1 MFGSNKKRKIQQ
13 LEAQLQRSNAV
24 LNAIEQHVAVIEFS
38 PQGEILHANAHLQHC
53 VGYSAQQL
61 VGQHHRMLCFA
72 REVNDERYQALW
84 RQLNRGES
92 VMGVFRRQHQ
102 NGSEIW
108 LQATY
113 FPVIEKGHV
122 VKVMK
127 IASDITVQHQQR
139 LASLNVLDALQ
150 RSFAIIEFLPDGT
163 IVDANANF
171 TQTVGY
177 QLSDIKGQHHRL
189 FCPPAFFQD
198 NPDFWPRLA
207 AGHAYAGKFLRLN
220 AQGDPL
226 WLEAIYNPI
235 INEQGEVVKVIK
247 FATDISHSQKES
259 QRALQAARN
268 AHSSA
273 LATKATVHQGLISL
287 AQMGEVSGLIE
298 SKVVNA
304 EEKVQEL
311 HIQSTKIESILDTI
325 RDIAEQTNLLALNAA
340 IEAARAGD
348 QGRGFAVV
356 ADEVRKLANRTAQST
371 AQISQVITHNH
382 QLTNQVGEAIQ
393 AVVGIACEG
402 NQKLDQVQ
410 QLMAEIESGATQ
422 LTETVSG
429 LTQVKGE
436 EMC

>member
-13 LEAQLQRSNAV
+13 LEAQLQRANAV

-72 REVNDERYQALW
+72 REVNDEHYQALW

-163 IVDANANF
+163 IVDANVNF

-177 QLSDIKGQHHRL
+177 HLDEIKGKHHRL
-189 FCPPAFFQD
+189 FCPPKFFQD

-207 AGHAYAGKFLRLN
+207 AGQTYAGKFLRLN
-220 AQGDPL
+220 SKGDPL

-235 INEQGEVVKVIK
+235 VNEQGEVVKVIK
-247 FATDISHSQKES
+247 FATDITFSQQES
-259 QRALQAARN
+259 QRAMEAAKS
-268 AHSSA
+268 AYSTA
-273 LATKATVHQGLISL
+273 LATQENVNQGFEALS
-287 AQMGEVSGLIE
+287 QMGEVSGTIE
-298 SKVVNA
+298 NKVVNTQD
-304 EEKVQEL
+304 KVQEL
-311 HIQSTKIESILDTI
+311 HIQSTKIELILETI
-325 RDIAEQTNLLALNAA
+325 GDIAEQTNLLALNAA
-340 IEAARAGD
+340 IEAARAGE

-356 ADEVRKLANRTAQST
+356 ADEVRKLANRTAHST
-371 AQISQVITHNH
+371 GQISQVITQNH
-382 QLTNQVGEAIQ
+382 QLTNQVAEAIQ
-393 AVVGIACEG
+393 EVVANVTQG
-402 NQKLDQVQ
+402 NQKLGQVQ
-410 QLMAEIESGATQ
+410 HLMGDIQAGAKQ

-429 LTQVKGE
+429 LTQVKE
-436 EMC
+436 T